1 MSSLATDELEH
12 GSLISENEQ
21 MKNIR
26 KKIDVN
32 DPLFVNYPR
41 TKKGREKSL
50 LASKN
55 CSEDFFYDTAD
66 EKVRFINCYL
76 KNLNYIPSSDN
87 AIKTINSLNKK
98 SGNATVKDVL
108 PIYLINGHSSVE
120 PRIIL
125 KPPKN
130 MNNKLVE
137 EVQTWNFV
145 DQLKEGFSLN
155 VAPSTK
161 NVNHPSRN
169 DFLKTKPE
177 SNIFFVTTMPVGYDA
192 SCGDD
197 NQNEFLKNAS
207 KNKFKTLRKGLLSER
222 FRDFF
227 TPHTNWMIYD
237 EFHSKFFQNILFFP
251 PGYSVLN
258 KVYQFYDH
266 SKKSMTR
273 DKWGVIRLDTLT
285 PNQIKDGALNFWD
298 PPIKATFSGR
308 LKAIHPQCDS
318 KIKDVIQ
325 KSVVDKTHIPLKE
338 IIKKL
343 GAGIYLDFGC
353 SGLVMSIYDS
363 ERKNYKSINPD
374 DSHNIDYYLPFYV
387 AVQEGL
393 ETMSHYSKLA
403 WNNIVSIKEPTKL
416 VKKRKADLNI
426 LIDSSRQFKKL
437 TTDLQKASEKSMRN
451 YGGGK
456 RKQKRKTRRKRGG
469 RRKKTRRRKKGG
481 MKKPDLKKNERGYGK
496 SRFG

>member
-1 MSSLATDELEH
+1 M
-12 GSLISENEQ
+12 
-21 MKNIR
+21 
-26 KKIDVN
+26 
-32 DPLFVNYPR
+32 
-41 TKKGREKSL
+41 
-50 LASKN
+50 
-55 CSEDFFYDTAD
+55 
-66 EKVRFINCYL
+66 
-76 KNLNYIPSSDN
+76 KNLNYIPSSDK
-87 AIKTINSLNKK
+87 AIRTINSLNKK
-98 SGNATVKDVL
+98 SGNTTVKDVL

-137 EVQTWNFV
+137 EVQTWDFV

-177 SNIFFVTTMPVGYDA
+177 SNIFFVTTMPIGYDA

-318 KIKDVIQ
+318 KIKDIIQ
-325 KSVVDKTHIPLKE
+325 KSVVDKTHIPLEE

-363 ERKNYKSINPD
+363 ERKNYKLINPD

-416 VKKRKADLNI
+416 VKKRKTDLNR
-426 LIDSSRQFKKL
+426 LIDDSRQFKKL

-481 MKKPDLKKNERGYGK
+481 MKKPDLKKMKEDMEKVDLGEMTYDEILQWESFKKDILSPEKRIKNYTDRSTNWITKRSRYLERK
-496 SRFG
+496 KKKNCKPMWALWL